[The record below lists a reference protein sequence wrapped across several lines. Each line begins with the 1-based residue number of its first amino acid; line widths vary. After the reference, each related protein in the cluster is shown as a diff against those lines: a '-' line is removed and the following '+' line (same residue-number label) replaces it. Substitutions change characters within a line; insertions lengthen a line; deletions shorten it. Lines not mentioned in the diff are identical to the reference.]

1 MRTGDQ
7 PRQLKLELKNSQG
20 QQKDLIIDFKEQ

>member
-7 PRQLKLELKNSQG
+7 PRQLKLELKNGQG